1 MSLARLS
8 VLDRHGGG
16 GGASMISHN
25 EIQSEV

>member
-8 VLDRHGGG
+8 VLDRHGG